1 MPFGLKNAPS
11 EFQKVMNDIFN
22 PYTTFLTVYI
32 DDVLIFSQ
40 NIEQHFKHLKTFI
53 HVVKKNGLVIS
64 NKKTSLFQTKIRF
77 LVHYVHHGT
86 IKPIARAIQFAKKF
100 PDQVINKT
108 QLQRFLGSLN
118 YVVDFIPNLSVLCK
132 PLHDRLKKNPP
143 PWSEKHSNTARQIKK
158 QVNELPCLH
167 LIDSIA
173 FEIFETDASDISYG
187 GILKQRKYEKE
198 QVVQFT

>member
-143 PWSEKHSNTARQIKK
+143 LGKKNTPI
-158 QVNELPCLH
+158 L
-167 LIDSIA
+167 
-173 FEIFETDASDISYG
+173 SDK
-187 GILKQRKYEKE
+187 LKNKSKNYLVYIWQTQLLSKLLKLMLLTLVMVE
-198 QVVQFT
+198 F